1 MDKKEYD
8 WHLKKVGKFSASCI
22 DKITSASGKW
32 TQGNISYL
40 YHIQYQRKNKIP
52 DAQAKSYAM
61 KLGVD
66 NEPYAFE
73 WMKAN
78 WKQNILHCNTDF
90 TEKIF
95 VEIPEIGYGASPD
108 GYVISDNLPIKRN
121 EKNEITNH
129 DEIIH
134 NIESLI
140 EVKCVVGEN
149 MYWMFSDT
157 VPYEKK
163 RISVFAEHRGQM
175 AGQLLAFPSVNS
187 INLMVYLPQIDENE
201 YDCDSPVDPRRGL
214 IFNYKREEF
223 GAYIQ
228 EIEDRIRFANDF
240 LTSGEDLDSIND
252 FYKIKK

>member
-1 MDKKEYD
+1 MDKKYD

-52 DAQAKSYAM
+52 DAQVNSYAM
-61 KLGVD
+61 KIGTD

-78 WKQNILHCNTDF
+78 WKQNILHCDTDF

-95 VEIPEIGYGASPD
+95 VEIPELGYGASPD
-108 GYVISDNLPIKRN
+108 GYIIRDNAPIKRN

-129 DEIIH
+129 DEIIPS
-134 NIESLI
+134 IESLI
-140 EVKCVVGEN
+140 EAKCVVGEN

-157 VPYEKK
+157 VPYERKK
-163 RISVFAEHRGQM
+163 ISVFAEHRDQL
-175 AGQLLAFPSVNS
+175 AGQLLAFPNVSKIV
-187 INLMVYLPQIDENE
+187 LVKYLPQIDENE
-201 YDCDSPVDPRRGL
+201 YDCDSPIDPRRGL
-214 IFNYKREEF
+214 IFNYKRSEF
-223 GAYIQ
+223 GTYIQ